1 MFPLYYKNIDYNG
14 LNKYESI
21 YYFKSIKSRKDQTNG
36 IQIIDIA
43 ETDGQQVQIRL
54 SPTLSFGP
62 QAGVQSSAGARF
74 HTYTGQGEAKI
85 QFPGWH

>member
-62 QAGVQSSAGARF
+62 QAVFNHQQAHAF
-74 HTYTGQGEAKI
+74 TLIQAKEKLKYN
-85 QFPGWH
+85 FAGWH